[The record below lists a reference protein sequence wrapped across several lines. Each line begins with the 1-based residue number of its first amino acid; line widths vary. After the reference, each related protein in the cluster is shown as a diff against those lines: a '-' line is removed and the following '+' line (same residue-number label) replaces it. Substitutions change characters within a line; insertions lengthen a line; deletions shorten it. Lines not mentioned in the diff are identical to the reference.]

1 MKAIVFA
8 KKEAAPFEIGEKGS
22 ILVIQQDRLD
32 DIKPSMCNS
41 IECFDVLES
50 HEDPEILKILL
61 AKVRIGGIIKIK
73 GTDVMQACRMRERGT
88 LTNRQFSDLIVYGK
102 SRSVD
107 LNTILGYIEKTDSFD
122 VLFAGIIGTEYFLEA
137 RRNK

>member
-8 KKEAAPFEIGEKGS
+8 KKEAAPFEIGEKGN

-32 DIKPSMCNS
+32 DIRPSMCNS

-61 AKVRIGGIIKIK
+61 AKVRIGGVIKIK
-73 GTDVMQACRMRERGT
+73 GTDV
-88 LTNRQFSDLIVYGK
+88 IVYGK

-107 LNTILGYIEKTDSFD
+107 LNAILEYVGNTGSFD
-122 VLFAGIIGTEYFLEA
+122 VLFAGITGTEYFLEA